1 MSAVTLNGQRAFL
14 FDEEERQVEAVDETA
29 PLPAACQPDAPFE
42 DKVELAKESIIRQ
55 FREGRHLVVG
65 TSFGKDSSVCNALVC
80 SAMFDARQQGIEIPT
95 VVFAHSMTGYDN
107 PAIDQYAIGEI
118 EVLRDYLR
126 KHDLPAKV
134 EVQEPTLSNDYMVNM
149 VGGRMLATMP
159 GTGRACADMLKV
171 QTSRQLKR
179 RLKSALPGDVVNVV
193 GKRWDESAARA
204 SNMSASGERP
214 DVPVE
219 VSREKLLCPIA
230 HFTLDDI
237 WMMVGMAKLARES
250 DTAAAYETYT
260 DFEAMT
266 QAYRDGN
273 GGDCMVNAFAHGKA
287 SSAGCGQRFGCWV
300 CSQVENDQ
308 SMENMVA
315 ETHPHFRSLLNIR
328 QYIVD
333 NHWDPSNRRWL
344 TREPNSHGE
353 LTIEPNAYSP
363 EFCRNLLRFIITAQ
377 ADEEERAMFEGT
389 EPAFEIFNERKLM
402 AVQALW
408 ARYGYGEPWAAL
420 SDWHDIYSNGKR
432 YYPEPREAPALRE
445 NFPRVEKARLPLTV
459 FTGNDASQL
468 KSVAQGFA
476 SECLPWE
483 GEGKDPRPE
492 IDPSVPL
499 NSDGIFDVDA
509 EGAEMFVGIV
519 GQDILDKV
527 RAQDPLTRLK
537 QTEPEAYEV
546 FATANPLLMRR
557 MEAEIRENY
566 SVVGTRP
573 SDVVRTML
581 NYGFLEV
588 RDADRGTW
596 EQMLT
601 VADSLSWHQVTDII
615 DNPEALH
622 QLARSVKRYGGERLP
637 EHLNE
642 AEATRLK
649 LHAEAEGRVV
659 PFRNAPP
666 HAGNDTPSLPGM

>member
-1 MSAVTLNGQRAFL
+1 MTAVHLEGQRAFL
-14 FDEEERQVEAVDETA
+14 FDEDERHIEAVDESS
-29 PLPAACQPDAPFE
+29 PLPDACQPDAPFE
-42 DKVELAKESIIRQ
+42 EKAALAKESIIRQ
-55 FREGRHLVVG
+55 FREGKHLVVG

-80 SAMFDARQQGIEIPT
+80 SAMLEAIEQGIKIPT
-95 VVFAHSMTGYDN
+95 VVFAHSVTGYDN

-149 VGGRMLATMP
+149 VGGRMVATMP

-171 QTSRQLKR
+171 QTNRQLKR
-179 RLKSALPGDVVNVV
+179 RLKSMLPGEVVNVV

-219 VSREKLLCPIA
+219 VNGEKLLTPIA
-230 HFTLDDI
+230 HFTIDDI

-266 QAYRDGN
+266 QTYRDGN

-287 SSAGCGQRFGCWV
+287 GSTSCGARFGCWQ
-300 CSQVENDQ
+300 CTQVESDR

-315 ETHPHFRSLLNIR
+315 ETHPHFKNLLNIR
-328 QYIVD
+328 QYILD
-333 NHWDPSNRRWL
+333 HHWNPDSRRWL
-344 TREPNSHGE
+344 SREPNAHGE

-363 EFCRNLLRFIITAQ
+363 EFCRSLLRYIITAQ
-377 ADEEERAMFEGT
+377 AEEEERAIDEGT

-408 ARYGYGEPWAAL
+408 SRYGYGEPWAAL
-420 SDWHDIYSNGKR
+420 SDWHDIYTHGKR
-432 YYPEPREAPALRE
+432 YFPEPCESPALRE
-445 NFPRVEKARLPLTV
+445 DFPKVAKARLPLTV
-459 FTGNDASQL
+459 FTGSDASQL
-468 KSVAQGFA
+468 RSPVQGFA
-476 SECLPWE
+476 SECMPW
-483 GEGKDPRPE
+483 GSDDIDPRPE
-492 IDPSVPL
+492 VDTRVPL
-499 NSDGIFDVDA
+499 NSDTVFDVDA
-509 EGAEMFVGIV
+509 EGAEMFVGIA
-519 GQDILDKV
+519 GPDILEKV

-546 FATANPLLMRR
+546 FSKANPLLMRR
-557 MEAEIRENY
+557 MEGEIREKY
-566 SVVGTRP
+566 STVGTRP

-588 RDADRGTW
+588 READRGSW

-601 VADSLSWHQVTDII
+601 VADSLSWHQLTGII

-622 QLARSVKRYGGERLP
+622 QLARSVERYGGRKLP

-642 AEATRLK
+642 AEALRQK
-649 LHAEAEGRVV
+649 AHAEANGRVV
-659 PFRNAPP
+659 PFRNSSPARSTDN
-666 HAGNDTPSLPGM
+666 HELPGM